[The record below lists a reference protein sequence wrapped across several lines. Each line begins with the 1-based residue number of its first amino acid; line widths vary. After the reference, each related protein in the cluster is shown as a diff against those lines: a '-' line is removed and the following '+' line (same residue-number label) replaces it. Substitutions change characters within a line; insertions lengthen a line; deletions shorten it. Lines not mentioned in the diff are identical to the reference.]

1 MLVHI
6 GKDKLI
12 SDKNIIGIFDLE
24 NTTSDEESDT
34 EKFLS
39 EAEKNGNLEYV
50 LSLDVFK
57 AIDTPRAF
65 VVCNSKNN
73 ENKVYI
79 TGFSS
84 ETLVR
89 KTENALKRGY

>member
-12 SDKNIIGIFDLE
+12 SNKDIVGIFDLE
-24 NTTSDEESDT
+24 NTTGEDESDT
-34 EKFLS
+34 VEFLS
-39 EAEKNGNLEYV
+39 EAEKNGEVEYV
-50 LSLDVFK
+50 LSLDMEK
-57 AIDTPRAF
+57 AIDTPRSF
-65 VVCNSKNN
+65 IVCGSKNKKK
-73 ENKVYI
+73 KVYI

-89 KTENALKRGY
+89 KTEKAEKGI

>member
-24 NTTSDEESDT
+24 NTTSSDESCTAE
-34 EKFLS
+34 FLS
-39 EAEKNGNLEYV
+39 EAEKNGNLEYI
-50 LSLDVFK
+50 LSLDIFK

-65 VVCNSKNN
+65 VVCNSKKS

-84 ETLVR
+84 ETLVK

>member
-12 SDKNIIGIFDLE
+12 SDKDIIGIFDLE
-24 NTTSDEESDT
+24 NTTGDGNNT

-39 EAEKNGNLEYV
+39 EAEKNGNVEYV
-50 LSLDVFK
+50 LSLDIFK
-57 AIDTPRAF
+57 AIDTPHSF
-65 VVCNSKNN
+65 VVCNSKNS

-79 TGFSS
+79 TGLSS

>member
-12 SDKNIIGIFDLE
+12 SDKDIIGIFDLE
-24 NTTSDEESDT
+24 NTTGDGSDT

-39 EAEKNGNLEYV
+39 EAEKKGNVEYV
-50 LSLDVFK
+50 LSLDIFK
-57 AIDTPRAF
+57 AIDTPRSF
-65 VVCNSKNN
+65 VVSNSKNN
-73 ENKVYI
+73 ENKIYI

>member
-12 SDKNIIGIFDLE
+12 SDKDIIGIFDLE
-24 NTTSDEESDT
+24 NTTGDGSDT

-39 EAEKNGNLEYV
+39 EAEKNGNVEYI
-50 LSLDVFK
+50 LSLDLFK

-65 VVCNSKNN
+65 VVCNSEKT